1 MSGGELIELIHEGW
15 LLSCVLYTYLAIEII
30 FFLVFRCYLVPKANV
45 RTQAQP
51 YRDYGNDRHKL
62 LERVLNRSILICKK
76 TGQCPQKAA
85 QDFLHHWFRPISS
98 TDEVVTSS
106 PSRPFSAPLPLE
118 SMSTTASDN
127 DTDSVSS
134 VEEEEEDEM
143 RFSSRGTSYPE
154 MTVENI
160 GKDEVDEFLAWSL
173 FEKEPHNMVEWEK
186 DELEVCHLLLRQ
198 KLNLAFEP
206 GKLNI
211 MRPRRLSKEDV
222 DTLHRPLLIYLIVSL
237 IKIFAGLL
245 LMACGFQKIVSK
257 AGVVAWFR
265 PARGEDA
272 EKLLP
277 LLFFHGVAPGGE
289 SMYLPI
295 VFSLIKDGRAS
306 FLFENHNISCTLS
319 FKALKEAEYV
329 EGIAEI
335 VNRSVGKRNLSIV
348 GHSFGSVPL
357 TWMICSPELKD
368 RVHQMVLL
376 DPVTIMLSEPDVMVS
391 FLYKTGISL
400 IRMVA
405 GSELFT
411 IYYLRR
417 HFAWYNSELW
427 LDNIPE
433 HTRTIIALSQQDE
446 IVNAEKVREYVELGF
461 GGSCPL
467 DLLFWKGVGHGKCVY
482 TPSKWRELKEVMD
495 RQEASLLKNLGQSE
509 DSESFLD
516 CYSQLQN

>member
-1 MSGGELIELIHEGW
+1 MSGGEIVNFIREGW
-15 LLSCVLYTYLAIEII
+15 LLPCVLYAYLAVEIL
-30 FFLVFRCYLVPKANV
+30 FFLIFKFYMVPKANI

-62 LERVLNRSILICKK
+62 LERVLNRLTLICKK
-76 TGQCPQKAA
+76 TGRCPQKEA
-85 QDFLHHWFRPISS
+85 QKFLHNWFRPISS

-118 SMSTTASDN
+118 SMSSTASDN

-134 VEEEEEDEM
+134 VEDDEDSIM
-143 RFSSRGTSYPE
+143 RCSKQGISFPE

-173 FEKEPHNMVEWEK
+173 FEKEPGDMVEWEK

-198 KLNLAFEP
+198 KLNLAFER
-206 GKLNI
+206 GRLNI

-222 DTLHRPLLIYLIVSL
+222 DTLHRPLVIYLFVAL
-237 IKIFAGLL
+237 FKAFASLL
-245 LMACGFQKIVSK
+245 LLAFGFQKIVSK
-257 AGVVAWFR
+257 TGVVAWFR
-265 PARGEDA
+265 PARHQDA
-272 EKLLP
+272 EKLMP
-277 LLFFHGVAPGGE
+277 LLFFHGVAPGGA
-289 SMYLPI
+289 SMYLPFALGL
-295 VFSLIKDGRAS
+295 VTDGRAT
-306 FLFENHNISCTLS
+306 FLFENPNISCTIG
-319 FKALKEAEYV
+319 FRALTEVEYV
-329 EGIAEI
+329 EGIVEI
-335 VNRSVGKRNLSIV
+335 VNRSVGVGKNLSIV

-357 TWMICSPELKD
+357 TWMIRSSELKD
-368 RVHQMVLL
+368 RVHQLVLL

-427 LDNIPE
+427 LEDIPE
-433 HTRTIIALSQQDE
+433 HTQTIVALSQQDE

-461 GGSCPL
+461 SGKL
-467 DLLFWKGVGHGKCVY
+467 DLLFWKGASHGKCVY
-482 TPSKWRELKEVMD
+482 TPSKWRELMQVMK
-495 RQEASLLKNLGQSE
+495 RQESSIVKNMDQSE
-509 DSESFLD
+509 DFGSFLD
-516 CYSQLQN
+516 CYSQLED

>member
-1 MSGGELIELIHEGW
+1 M
-15 LLSCVLYTYLAIEII
+15 
-30 FFLVFRCYLVPKANV
+30 
-45 RTQAQP
+45 
-51 YRDYGNDRHKL
+51 
-62 LERVLNRSILICKK
+62 
-76 TGQCPQKAA
+76 
-85 QDFLHHWFRPISS
+85 
-98 TDEVVTSS
+98 
-106 PSRPFSAPLPLE
+106 E
-118 SMSTTASDN
+118 SMSTTASEN

-143 RFSSRGTSYPE
+143 RFSKRGTSFPE

-173 FEKEPHNMVEWEK
+173 FEKEPDNMVEWEK

-198 KLNLAFEP
+198 KLNLTFEP

-222 DTLHRPLLIYLIVSL
+222 DTLHRPLFIYLIVAL
-237 IKIFAGLL
+237 LKLFAGLL
-245 LMACGFQKIVSK
+245 LMACGFQKVVSK
-257 AGVVAWFR
+257 NGVVAWFR
-265 PARGEDA
+265 PARD
-272 EKLLP
+272 EKAKVLLP
-277 LLFFHGVAPGGE
+277 LLFFHGVAPGGA
-289 SMYLPI
+289 SMYIPFT
-295 VFSLIKDGRAS
+295 FSLIKDGRAS
-306 FLFENHNISCTLS
+306 FLFENPNISCNIS
-319 FKALKEAEYV
+319 FTALKEIEYV

-335 VNRSVGKRNLSIV
+335 VNRSVGETRNLSIV

-357 TWMICSPELKD
+357 TWMICSPELKN

-427 LDNIPE
+427 LDAIPE
-433 HTRTIIALSQQDE
+433 HTQTIIALSQQDE
-446 IVNAEKVREYVELGF
+446 IVNAEKVREYVELGY
-461 GGSCPL
+461 GGSSPL
-467 DLLFWKGVGHGKCVY
+467 ELLFWKGVGHGKCVY
-482 TPSKWRELKEVMD
+482 TPSKWRELKNVMN
-495 RQEASLLKNLGQSE
+495 RQESSIIKILDQTEDLG
-509 DSESFLD
+509 SFLD
-516 CYSQLQN
+516 CYQQLED